1 MINDS
6 PSSLKICLVIHSLG
20 IGGMERV
27 MSIIANYIAEQNN
40 AEVDLVL
47 IGLDRNIE
55 YQLSDKVQVHRPP
68 FSFSNSRR
76 TYDTVRT
83 MIFLHRK
90 LKELKPNCVLSFGEM
105 WNNLVLISAIGTG
118 CKVYI
123 SDRSKP
129 GKDLGRLHNK
139 LRDFLYPKASGYVAQ
154 TNLAAQL
161 CRSDKWN
168 ENIKVI
174 GNPINRIPK
183 SSDSQKDNT
192 VLFVGRLIKTK
203 HVDQLIKIF
212 HEIDNR
218 EWKLCIVGGDAKRLS
233 LSKELDKLVKKLGVG
248 EQILL
253 EGEQHNMAQY
263 YNRSKI
269 FAFPSSSEGFPNV
282 IGEALSAGLPVVAY
296 DCIAG
301 PSDMINDGENGF
313 LIELF
318 NKEVFKRK
326 LKLLMKD
333 EELREEM
340 SRKAKQSISKFESNK
355 IAEEF
360 YNFITGSK

>member
-1 MINDS
+1 MIKGS

-27 MSIIANYIAEQNN
+27 MSIIANYIAVDKH
-40 AEVDLVL
+40 AEVHLIL
-47 IGLDRNIE
+47 IGLKRNIK
-55 YQLSDKVQVHRPP
+55 YPLSDKIQVHRP
-68 FSFSNSRR
+68 SFEFKNSRR

-83 MIFLHRK
+83 MIFLHQK
-90 LKELKPNCVLSFGEM
+90 LKKLKPDCALSFGEM
-105 WNNLVLISAIGTG
+105 WNNLVLISAMGTG

-139 LRDFLYPKASGYVAQ
+139 LRDIFYPQASGYVAQ
-154 TNLAAQL
+154 TNIAAQL
-161 CRSDKWN
+161 CRSNKWN
-168 ENIKVI
+168 NNIRVI

-183 SSDSQKDNT
+183 SSDSQKDNI

-218 EWKLCIVGGDAKRLS
+218 DWKLCIVGGDAKRLS
-233 LSKELDKLVKKLGVG
+233 LSKELDTLVKKLGIE

-253 EGEQHNMAQY
+253 EGEQHNVAQY

-318 NKEVFKRK
+318 NKEVFKKK

-333 EELREEM
+333 EELRKEM
-340 SRKAKQSISKFESNK
+340 SRKAKKSISQFETER

-360 YNFITGSK
+360 YNFITDSE